1 MSDLNNKHLPSDID
15 SLNRKDLVELY
26 HIQVAEHQR
35 MLKELEQQQ
44 AQIEQ
49 LRKAIKEHNDE
60 CEALCQPEQCGYAK
74 YARDCPNC
82 PKQNLIDTKQLKNG
96 GEL

>member
-1 MSDLNNKHLPSDID
+1 MMNNKQQIARWREEQYTIADID
-15 SLNRKDLVELY
+15 PLV
-26 HIQVAEHQR
+26 IFD
-35 MLKELEQQQ
+35 MLDMLEQQQ

-96 GEL
+96 SNDE

>member
-1 MSDLNNKHLPSDID
+1 MNNKEQIARWRTDDETWSMA
-15 SLNRKDLVELY
+15 RAAGATGE
-26 HIQVAEHQR
+26 
-35 MLKELEQQQ
+35 MLDMLEQQQ